1 MKLLFT
7 YIFILL
13 AYVGSAQ
20 AKKNKPVKNTEP
32 TPVVKP
38 DYQKFPY
45 WIKMMEDTI
54 VKYSEAKFA
63 FEEFWKNR
71 ELPEETE
78 GEAVE
83 LYPVVETKSIEDT
96 ATGESSTKGLHFKNK
111 ETYQYIYEYKR
122 MKWWLKENEVWVN
135 PNTGRVYSQQEKY
148 NILTNKKK

>member
-7 YIFILL
+7 YIFILS
-13 AYVGSAQ
+13 AYISSAQ
-20 AKKNKPVKNTEP
+20 AKKNKPVKNVEP

-45 WIKMMEDTI
+45 WIKMMEDTT

-96 ATGESSTKGLHFKNK
+96 SAGESSTKGLHFKNK

-122 MKWWLKENEVWVN
+122 MKWWLKENEIWVN